1 MMVIFFIA
9 LLLSLILVTGIIL
22 KYCTPAYL
30 IWYLRMHLKGSK
42 LYLSGEKPCKDKKD
56 VVVSLTTIPSRI
68 TNIFPC
74 VNSILMQTRP
84 PDRIYLNIPR
94 VSKRENKG
102 YKIPY
107 LLRKDKRI
115 ILTNCKEDPGPILK
129 LVQTLKEET
138 HPDTLIITVDDD
150 TVYPRHLIK
159 TLLRFHHKFPKA
171 ALGFRGWRLPVSG
184 KFLERTVL
192 YANSI
197 KKPYKVDVL
206 SGVSGVLYIRKQFK
220 DDFFSPQGLPDAA
233 FFVDDICISGYL
245 KKNEIEKYLI
255 PYPMREPFSHY
266 INTKNSNPLWRI
278 NQDGRNDQEMIDFYF
293 SDE

>member
-1 MMVIFFIA
+1 MMILLFIF
-9 LLLSLILVTGIIL
+9 LLLSLILVTRFIL

-30 IWYLRMHLKGSK
+30 IWYLKMCLKGSK
-42 LYLSGEKPCKDKKD
+42 LFVSGEKLCGDRKD

-68 TNIFPC
+68 KDIFPC
-74 VNSILMQTRP
+74 INSILMQTRP
-84 PDRIYLNIPR
+84 PDRIYLNIPNR
-94 VSKRENKG
+94 SKRENKG
-102 YKIPY
+102 YQIPCQ
-107 LLRKDKRI
+107 LRKDKRI
-115 ILTNCKEDPGPILK
+115 ILTHCKEDSGPILK
-129 LVQTLKEET
+129 LLQTLKEET

-150 TVYPRHLIK
+150 TVYPRHLIS
-159 TLLRFHHKFPKA
+159 TLLRFNEKFPEA
-171 ALGFRGWRLPVSG
+171 ALGFRGWRLPASK
-184 KFLERTVL
+184 KFLERTIL

-197 KKPYKVDVL
+197 KKPYMVDVL

-245 KKNEIEKYLI
+245 KKNKIEKYLV

-278 NQDGRNDQEMIDFYF
+278 NQDGRNDQDTIDFYF
-293 SDE
+293 PDE